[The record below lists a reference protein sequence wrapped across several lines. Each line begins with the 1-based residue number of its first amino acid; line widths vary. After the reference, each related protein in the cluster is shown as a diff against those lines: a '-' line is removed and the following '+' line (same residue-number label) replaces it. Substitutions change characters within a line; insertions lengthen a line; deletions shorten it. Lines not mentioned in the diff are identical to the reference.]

1 MNLKYVFSLFVLYC
15 KDLLSTKFRKVLFCF
30 LFCQI
35 IILITSPSQSNKNFN
50 IKKTKPI
57 FNKAIPYQ
65 PIVTKDIKRPK
76 SVLNKAIPYKPIF
89 SKNIKEPRPILNKT
103 ISYQPI
109 ATKNI
114 KRLKSVLNKAIPY
127 KPILSKNIKEP
138 RPILNKTIPHQ
149 PIVTKN
155 IKRPKSVLNKAVP
168 YKPILSK
175 NIKES
180 RPILNK
186 TIPHQPIATKN
197 IKRPKSIL
205 NKTIPR
211 QSILSKNKKKPK
223 PILIETILHEPIVTK
238 NIERPE
244 SIPNNLKKETFNH
257 DKNFFSSLKLNNSI
271 IHLKNSTHFK
281 DMNNNFI
288 TPNYNVELLKNNC
301 ELSKLPIYL
310 NEFSIVE
317 IFKGD
322 INFSRHITSIDS
334 IRNTLKLCSSSMILD
349 AQSRT
354 SGFLFLS
361 GHLEIDILCSVPE
374 NEITPLISKLHNYI
388 IRVPFN
394 SSIHVKF
401 KSPII
406 GYKIYFND
414 LNISLKESKFT
425 TDIKFNDEKI
435 LENYIYLYKT
445 VRLSIIA
452 NYLIELYD
460 FL

>member
-76 SVLNKAIPYKPIF
+76 SVLNKAIPYKPI
-89 SKNIKEPRPILNKT
+89 
-103 ISYQPI
+103 
-109 ATKNI
+109 
-114 KRLKSVLNKAIPY
+114 
-127 KPILSKNIKEP
+127 LSKNIKDP
-138 RPILNKTIPHQ
+138 KPILNKTIPYQ
-149 PIVTKN
+149 PIVTKD
-155 IKRPKSVLNKAVP
+155 IKRPKSILNKAVP

-180 RPILNK
+180 RPIPNK
-186 TIPHQPIATKN
+186 TAPHQQIDTKN
-197 IKRPKSIL
+197 M
-205 NKTIPR
+205 
-211 QSILSKNKKKPK
+211 KKPK

-244 SIPNNLKKETFNH
+244 SIPNNLKEETFNH
-257 DKNFFSSLKLNNSI
+257 NKNFFSSLKLSNSI
-271 IHLKNSTHFK
+271 IHLKDSTHFK
-281 DMNNNFI
+281 DMDNNFT
-288 TPNYNVELLKNNC
+288 TPNYDIQLLKDNYK
-301 ELSKLPIYL
+301 LSKLPIYL

-317 IFKGD
+317 TFTGN
-322 INFSRHITSIDS
+322 INFPKHINSIDS
-334 IRNTLKLCSSSMILD
+334 IQNTLKFCSNSLMLD

-361 GHLEIDILCSVPE
+361 GHLEIDVLYSLPE
-374 NEITPLISKLHNYI
+374 NEITPFISKFHNYI
-388 IRVPFN
+388 IRVPFD

-401 KSPII
+401 KSPVI
-406 GYKIYFND
+406 GDNIYFND